1 MEPHTPCTPSSDVK
15 WLAMCFAADPVLKLS
30 FRDLIHELELKDRV
44 VQLTIRNERE
54 EMESGKARRAESE
67 VRKRITGQE
76 GKMQSLKDQ
85 VARLSKQLQEQ
96 KAQATH
102 EAARAGELDSREA
115 ALAQLLEA
123 SASQLA
129 EKAAE
134 ARRFEELLLRQT
146 RRATEAEE
154 AQSTERSRSLPLRV
168 PSGLLNLLGL

>member
-15 WLAMCFAADPVLKLS
+15 RLAMCFAADPVLKLN

-54 EMESGKARRAESE
+54 EMESGNARRAESE

-85 VARLSKQLQEQ
+85 VARLSKQLQ
-96 KAQATH
+96 
-102 EAARAGELDSREA
+102 DSREA

-154 AQSTERSRSLPLRV
+154 AQSTERSGSLRV
-168 PSGLLNLLGL
+168 F